1 MRVVCVL
8 LWYFVLTPASLFA
21 QWRVG
26 LEVTSESFRGAS
38 GPAPGWESSTPSFR
52 PYRPTW
58 WGLRAEAPG
67 QGLRPALTLRV
78 ASPDLALEG
87 GEATVV
93 EHLGVTSV
101 LGAVPEVMVPLA
113 RLGPAV
119 RLDGVAGLL
128 IERWAFEGQA
138 ARLRLGPSAGVE
150 FAVALGGRVEGAIGG
165 AVSLLPQSVFTADDL
180 PETLEPR
187 SVWRRSLRGSV
198 RLRL

>member
-8 LWYFVLTPASLFA
+8 LWCFVLSPASLFA
-21 QWRVG
+21 QWRLGV
-26 LEVTSESFRGAS
+26 EVTSESFRGAS
-38 GPAPGWESSTPSFR
+38 GPAPGWDASTPSFR

-58 WGLRAEAPG
+58 LGLRAEAPG
-67 QGLRPALTLRV
+67 QGVRPALTVRF

-93 EHLGVTSV
+93 EHLGVTDV
-101 LGAVPEVMVPLA
+101 LGAVPEVVVPLA
-113 RLGPAV
+113 RLDQAV
-119 RLDGVAGLL
+119 RLEGSAGLL
-128 IERWAFEGQA
+128 IERWAFEGQG
-138 ARLRLGPSAGVE
+138 ARVRLGPTAGLE
-150 FAVALGGRVEGAIGG
+150 LSVALGGRLEGAIGG
-165 AVSLLPQSVFTADDL
+165 MVGMLPQSMFTAEDL